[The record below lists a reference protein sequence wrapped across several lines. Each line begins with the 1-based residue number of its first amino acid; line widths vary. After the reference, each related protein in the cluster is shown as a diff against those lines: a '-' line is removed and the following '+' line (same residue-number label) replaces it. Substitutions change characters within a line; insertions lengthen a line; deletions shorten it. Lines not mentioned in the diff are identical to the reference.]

1 MAILL
6 KNLEILEWLWH
17 DADIYRLQAS
27 WLDTGEILV
36 NLRCEIN
43 PEESRQPL
51 FDLGIQTSIVD
62 VQFRNVWRLKTDFV
76 GDIASREVILD
87 WCIIEPSSLISQIR
101 IKGAAID
108 VELFHHQ
115 IKGSGGSTVD
125 IVFEQIWLDEVMLEK
140 NVMVMNFLT

>member
-6 KNLEILEWLWH
+6 KNLDILEWLWH
-17 DADIYRLQAS
+17 DADIYKLQTS
-27 WLDTGEILV
+27 WSDHGEILV

-51 FDLGIQTSIVD
+51 LDLGIKTSVVD

-76 GDIASREVILD
+76 GDMALREVILD
-87 WCIIEPSSLISQIR
+87 WSVIEPSSLISQIR
-101 IKGAAID
+101 TNGAANDID
-108 VELFHHQ
+108 IFHHQ

-125 IVFEQIWLDEVMLEK
+125 IVFEQIWLEQAISEMK
-140 NVMVMNFLT
+140 QKIRSN

>member
-1 MAILL
+1 MIILL

-27 WLDTGEILV
+27 WLDTGEIFV

-76 GDIASREVILD
+76 GDMASREVILN
-87 WCIIEPSSLISQIR
+87 WCFIEASPLISEIR
-101 IKGAAID
+101 INGAATD
-108 VELFHHQ
+108 LDLFHHQ

-125 IVFEQIWLDEVMLEK
+125 IVFEQIWLDEVRPEK
-140 NVMVMNFLT
+140 NVVLMNSLS